1 MKLKKFKAGER
12 IAAQSD
18 TIDAYHLIV
27 KGKIGVFYPDPKIKT
42 YAPNKVA
49 YMTEVQAQKE
59 FYK

>member
-27 KGKIGVFYPDPKIKT
+27 KGKVGVFYPDQKVKT
-42 YAPNKVA
+42 LAPNKVA
-49 YMTEVQAQKE
+49 YMTEVQA
-59 FYK
+59 